1 MAKQGFIVN
10 DAEVDTITNS
20 YVESRKILLHEDSTA
35 DPLSKR
41 LPQACYISHLDL
53 QLEQDSAGVT
63 EVSCFLAWDSNGD
76 DPMTGESQSNPLWS
90 GMTTTTLRNTSIG
103 LDVFVTAPDGQ
114 TTSGKCYLW
123 VKVNGGQATVKKA
136 RLHWAIRPTR

>member
-10 DAEVDTITNS
+10 DAEVSSIQSTYTASN
-20 YVESRKILLHEDSTA
+20 KILLHEDSDQ

-53 QLEQDSAGVT
+53 QLDQTALTASK
-63 EVSCFLAWDSNGD
+63 VSCFLAWDSAGD
-76 DPMTGESQSNPLWS
+76 DPMTGESQDNPLWS
-90 GMTTTTLRNTSIG
+90 GMTDTSLRNTSIA
-103 LDVFVTAPDGQ
+103 LDVYVTAPTGQ

-123 VKVNGGQATVKKA
+123 LKVDGGSVTLKKA
-136 RLHWAIRPTR
+136 RLHWAIGPTR

>member
-10 DAEVDTITNS
+10 DAEVTGIGTS
-20 YVESRKILLHEDSTA
+20 YAAAKKILLHEDSTA

-53 QLEQDSAGVT
+53 QLDETSATVGQ
-63 EVSCFLAWDSNGD
+63 VSCVLAWDSDGD
-76 DPMTGESQSNPLWS
+76 DPMAGESAGNVVWS
-90 GMTTTTLRNTSIG
+90 GLTDTSLRNTSIA
-103 LDVFVTAPDGQ
+103 LDVYVTAPTGQ

-123 VKVNGGQATVKKA
+123 VKVDSGAVTLKKA
-136 RLHWAIRPTR
+136 RLHWAIGPTR

>member
-10 DAEVDTITNS
+10 DAEVDTITS
-20 YVESRKILLHEDSTA
+20 TYVASRKILLHEDSTA

-53 QLEQDSAGVT
+53 QLEQNSASVS
-63 EVSCFLAWDSNGD
+63 EVSCFLAWDSDGD
-76 DPMTGESQSNPLWS
+76 NPMTGESQGNTLWS
-90 GMTTTTLRNTSIG
+90 GMTTTNLQNTSIA
-103 LDVFVTAPDGQ
+103 LDVYVTAPTGQ

-136 RLHWAIRPTR
+136 RLHWAIGPTR